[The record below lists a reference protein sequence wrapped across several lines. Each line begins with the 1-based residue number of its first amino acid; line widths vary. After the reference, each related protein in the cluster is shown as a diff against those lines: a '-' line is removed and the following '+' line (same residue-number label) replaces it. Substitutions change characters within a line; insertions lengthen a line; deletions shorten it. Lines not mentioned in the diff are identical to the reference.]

1 MLYHPPVAVVVLVT
15 AFSKALRRTL
25 PALSA
30 AAVTTA
36 VPTPELDDPELA
48 PEVGTF
54 VEPEVA
60 PDPDTTDDP
69 VDDEPGV
76 DGTLML
82 LDGGECDEVS
92 LPVLL
97 ELEGL

>member
-1 MLYHPPVAVVVLVT
+1 MSHHPPVAVVAVLVT
-15 AFSKALRRTL
+15 AFSNALRRTL

-36 VPTPELDDPELA
+36 VPTPELVEPELA
-48 PEVGTF
+48 PELGTF
-54 VEPEVA
+54 VEPELA
-60 PDPDTTDDP
+60 PDPDTADDP

-82 LDGGECDEVS
+82 LDGGECDKVS
-92 LPVLL
+92 VLL
-97 ELEGL
+97 ELEEL